1 MGIKAAAGALALAI
15 GFSGSQVL
23 GSSGP
28 SGADVFLR
36 PVTSANSVA
45 STPGHAQKT
54 TRDKLYTKE
63 QAARGETLYVKHC
76 ERCHNP
82 AKVPEGKKPGPPTIG
97 AKFLETWADR
107 TLGELFST
115 LYTTMPSDGT
125 ATLSVE
131 ESLDATAYLLKANG
145 FPEGTTPLKNDDAMK
160 NAVIV
165 K

>member
-1 MGIKAAAGALALAI
+1 VIFGVIALGIIVTAA
-15 GFSGSQVL
+15 SGQ
-23 GSSGP
+23 
-28 SGADVFLR
+28 
-36 PVTSANSVA
+36 T
-45 STPGHAQKT
+45 QKT
-54 TRDKLYTKE
+54 TRDKLYSKE
-63 QAARGETLYVKHC
+63 QAARGEALYLKHC

-115 LYTTMPSDGT
+115 IYTTMPSDGT
-125 ATLSVE
+125 VTLTVD
-131 ESLDATAYLLKANG
+131 ESLDAVAYLLKANG
-145 FPEGTTPLKNDDAMK
+145 FPEGTAPLKNDDTMK